1 MPKKI
6 AVIGAGWAGCAAA
19 VALAD
24 HGDQVTIFDAA
35 RMPGGRARKV
45 QINGL
50 ELDNGQHI
58 LMGAYS
64 QTLHLMQKVGINL
77 SASLLRVPMQMRY
90 PGNSGMDF
98 VAASLPAPLH
108 LVVGLMRATGLRLTD
123 KAALVS
129 FAANAAKINWNIA
142 PDFSVSRLLK
152 QFKQTDR
159 LIQLMWRPL
168 CLAALN
174 TPPEIACAQTF
185 LNVLKDSLGGSQIA
199 SQMLLPRVDMSALFP
214 QKAIDYVVARGG
226 VAAFGKRINA
236 VTSIGSAWQLN
247 AAQAPYPSLFN
258 QVVIATDL
266 QSAGQLLKPLSGI
279 ALMPT
284 VSYQSITT
292 CYVQFPSDYRLNAV
306 FYALVDDP
314 KNKQWGQFVF
324 DRGQL
329 NTRQQGLFAVVISAS
344 GEVTALGHDEIIT
357 DICQQLAAVFKRDEF
372 TTPLWA
378 KVITE
383 KRATF
388 GCVPELH
395 RPPNST
401 QIEDIALA
409 GDFTVSRYPATLEAA
424 VRSGYAAATELI
436 KA

>member
-1 MPKKI
+1 MPRQI

-24 HGDQVTIFDAA
+24 HGDRVTIFDAA

-58 LMGAYS
+58 LMGAYT
-64 QTLHLMQKVGINL
+64 QTLHLMHKVGVDL
-77 SASLLRVPMQMRY
+77 SSALLRVPMQMRY
-90 PGNSGMDF
+90 PGNTGMDF
-98 VAASLPAPLH
+98 VAAPLPAPFH
-108 LVVGLMRATGLRLTD
+108 LVAGLMRATGLRLTD
-123 KAALVS
+123 KAALIS
-129 FAANAAKINWNIA
+129 FAVNAAKINWNIA
-142 PDFSVSRLLK
+142 PDYSVISLLK

-159 LIQLMWRPL
+159 LVQLMWRPL

-185 LNVLKDSLGGSQIA
+185 LNVLKDSLGASQTA
-199 SQMLLPRVDMSALFP
+199 SQMLLPRVDMGALFP

-236 VTSIGSAWQLN
+236 VTSIGSAWQLS
-247 AAQAPYPSLFN
+247 AAQSPYPSLFN
-258 QVVIATDL
+258 QVVIATDM
-266 QSAGQLLKPLSGI
+266 QSAAQLLESLSGT

-284 VSYQSITT
+284 ASYQSITT
-292 CYVQFPSDYRLNAV
+292 CYVQFPSDCRLDAA

-329 NTRQQGLFAVVISAS
+329 NTTQPGLFAVVISAS
-344 GEVTALGHDEIIT
+344 GEVGALGHDEIIT
-357 DICQQLAAVFKRDEF
+357 DICRQLAAVFKRDEF
-372 TTPLWA
+372 ATPLWA

-388 GCVPELH
+388 SCVPGLY
-395 RPPNST
+395 RPPNTT
-401 QIEDIALA
+401 QIKGIALA
-409 GDFTVSRYPATLEAA
+409 GDFTASRYPATLEAA
-424 VRSGYAAATELI
+424 VRSGCAAAAELI